1 MAYKSHVNDLL
12 KVLEIARNLVLNLN
26 LQALIRQ
33 IEQAAVNVLVCERAT
48 VFVLDKSTGNLC
60 SLLVDRFEK
69 IHISPDVGIA
79 GSCFNSGNVINVADA
94 YGDPRFNKAIDLET
108 GFITRNILAAPL
120 LAEEKNVIG
129 VLEVLN
135 KNGGAFG
142 KWDELILEALAA
154 QCGIAIHR
162 QALIEDIVERK
173 RLQQELAIAREIQKS
188 LLPAA
193 APVIAGFDIAGW
205 SQSAEETG
213 GDFFDFH
220 TDADGNLLM
229 ILADVSGH
237 GVGPALLAAECSALQ
252 RAVFTL
258 IDDYRLSLK
267 LLNHMLCQNIP
278 DDRFITV
285 FTAYL
290 NAKNN
295 SLSYLSAGHG
305 PVFMFRHLEGRIDAL
320 PVNELPVGINPNALY
335 DLWQTV
341 ILNPGDILAAFT
353 DGFFESEDSQGNRF
367 GIDRISQS
375 IIRHAELPAA
385 KLIQSVYADLLNF
398 EKGVRQQDDLTA
410 VVIKK
415 KTL

>member
-1 MAYKSHVNDLL
+1 MVHNSQVSDLL
-12 KVLEIARNLVLNLN
+12 KVLEISRDLVLNQD
-26 LQALIRQ
+26 LQTLIRQ
-33 IEQAAVNVLVCERAT
+33 IEQAAVKVLACERAT
-48 VFVLDKSTGNLC
+48 VFVFDKRTGNLC
-60 SLLVDRFEK
+60 SLLADRFEK

-79 GSCFNSGNVINVADA
+79 GSCFKSGIVINAPDA
-94 YGDPRFNKAIDLET
+94 YEDPRFNKAIDLET

-120 LAEEKNVIG
+120 LAEEKKVIG

-135 KNGGAFG
+135 KKVGAFG
-142 KWDELILEALAA
+142 KWDEFILEALSA

-162 QALIEDIVERK
+162 QALIEDIVESK
-173 RLQQELAIAREIQKS
+173 CLQQELVIAQEIQKS
-188 LLPAA
+188 LLPTS
-193 APVIAGFDIAGW
+193 APAIAGFEIAGW

-252 RAVFTL
+252 RAIFTL
-258 IDDYRLSLK
+258 IEDYRLSLK

-290 NAKNN
+290 NVKNN
-295 SLSYLSAGHG
+295 TLSYLSAGHS
-305 PVFMFRHLEGRIDAL
+305 PVFIFRHLEGRIDAL
-320 PVNELPVGINPNALY
+320 PVNELPIGIDPDARY
-335 DLWQTV
+335 DLWQTF
-341 ILNPGDILAAFT
+341 ILNSGDIFAAFT
-353 DGFFESEDSQGNRF
+353 DGFFEWEDSSGNSF

-375 IIRHAELPAA
+375 IIRHAELPAE
-385 KLIQSVYADLLNF
+385 KLIQSVYDDLINF
-398 EKGVRQQDDLTA
+398 VKDIRQQDDLTA
-410 VVIKK
+410 VIIKK
-415 KTL
+415 LM